1 MPLDNNELAKENK
14 KLRIKLK
21 IMQQTLAQFG
31 NIKNS
36 YDGLIKKLEEKDKT
50 LSLMNE
56 KLELL
61 VGERTKELEK
71 INEQLKDLSVTDSL
85 TGLKNRRAFD
95 EVYSQEFNRARR
107 QGYEFNFLIL
117 DVDNFKKYNDNYG
130 HKEGDVV
137 LAQIGKILGK
147 LSRRSNDFAFR
158 YGGEEFIYISCFNDE
173 QTFFQIA
180 ETIREKIANE
190 NIVHRINPHGIVT
203 VSIGAVVSLDITKSK
218 EDLFNCADDN
228 LYKSKE
234 KGRNKTTITT
244 FE

>member
-71 INEQLKDLSVTDSL
+71 K
-85 TGLKNRRAFD
+85 
-95 EVYSQEFNRARR
+95 
-107 QGYEFNFLIL
+107 
-117 DVDNFKKYNDNYG
+117 
-130 HKEGDVV
+130 
-137 LAQIGKILGK
+137 
-147 LSRRSNDFAFR
+147 
-158 YGGEEFIYISCFNDE
+158 
-173 QTFFQIA
+173 
-180 ETIREKIANE
+180 
-190 NIVHRINPHGIVT
+190 
-203 VSIGAVVSLDITKSK
+203 
-218 EDLFNCADDN
+218 
-228 LYKSKE
+228 
-234 KGRNKTTITT
+234 
-244 FE
+244 